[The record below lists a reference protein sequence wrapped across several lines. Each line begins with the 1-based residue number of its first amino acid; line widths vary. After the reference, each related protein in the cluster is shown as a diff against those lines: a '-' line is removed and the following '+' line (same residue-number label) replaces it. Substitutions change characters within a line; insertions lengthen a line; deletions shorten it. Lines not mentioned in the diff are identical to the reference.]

1 MFLLLFL
8 FLLTLLFI
16 DGAGTETPDKMMKNY
31 KRQYREID
39 DETKMKISL
48 TSRNKPKSE
57 QHKQH
62 ISQGMIDY
70 WQGVPSRSHSG
81 ETTQND
87 IV

>member
-1 MFLLLFL
+1 MN
-8 FLLTLLFI
+8 
-16 DGAGTETPDKMMKNY
+16 NY

-39 DETKMKISL
+39 DETKQKISIS
-48 TSRNKPKSE
+48 SRNKPKSE

-70 WQGVPSRSHSG
+70 WQTVPNRPND
-81 ETTQND
+81 ETTTDD